1 PHDLHPYIPSF
12 PTRRSSDLATLLRG
26 LENLATDDPATL
38 TYDGSVEDVYFTMEH
53 RLAEACEIAPAE
65 LDVQMARSRNDLDQ
79 GIFRMILRDQLIAVH
94 SAALAACTAVL
105 AAAERDA
112 DVVIV
117 GYTHRRPAQPTTI
130 GHVLAGY
137 AEALVGQAQAYTAL
151 LDQINVSPLGAC
163 AFAGTDLDI

>member
-79 GIFRMILRDQLIAVH
+79 GIFRMRSEEHTSELQSR
-94 SAALAACTAVL
+94 
-105 AAAERDA
+105 EN
-112 DVVIV
+112 
-117 GYTHRRPAQPTTI
+117 
-130 GHVLAGY
+130 
-137 AEALVGQAQAYTAL
+137 LVCRL
-151 LDQINVSPLGAC
+151 
-163 AFAGTDLDI
+163 